1 MPPSFEYSSTELG
14 AMERAANY
22 RRWICDVF
30 TPHIGP
36 RVLEVGAGIG
46 TFSEMLLCH
55 PCVRELIALEPA
67 ANLFPILARRLA
79 SEPRAQ
85 ALQSGLEDATLP
97 VVDSVVL
104 VNVLEHVDDD
114 ARLLERAH
122 SALADGGTLLL
133 FVPAL
138 EWLYGSL
145 DRAFEHVHRYSKERL
160 ARRLS
165 SAGFR
170 VGLLRYMNLP
180 GIFSWFVAGRLMR
193 HTTLWPADVAFY
205 DRFVVPMVRRV
216 ESVWNPPIGQ
226 SLIAVAEKS
235 RASLRPTGPVV
246 SPQPDALE
254 PEPQAAAETA
264 T

>member
-1 MPPSFEYSSTELG
+1 MPVSFEYSSTELG
-14 AMERAANY
+14 AMERAVNY
-22 RRWICDVF
+22 HRWICDIF
-30 TPHIGP
+30 TPYIGP

-46 TFSEMLLCH
+46 SFSEMLLCH

-79 SEPRAQ
+79 SEPRAL
-85 ALQSGLEDATLP
+85 ALQTGLEDAKLP
-97 VVDSVVL
+97 AVDSIVL
-104 VNVLEHVDDD
+104 VNVLEHIADD

-122 SALADGGTLLL
+122 SALADQGTLLL

-145 DRAFEHVHRYSKERL
+145 DRSFEHVRRYSKERL

-180 GIFSWFVAGRLMR
+180 GIFSWFVAGKLLR
-193 HTTLWPADVAFY
+193 HTTLSPADVAFY
-205 DRFVVPMVRRV
+205 DRFVVPIVRRAERV
-216 ESVWNPPIGQ
+216 SAPPIGQ

-235 RASLRPTGPVV
+235 RAFLGRTGPVA
-246 SPQPDALE
+246 SPPPDALE
-254 PEPQAAAETA
+254 PELQTTA
-264 T
+264 KNAP